1 VTGRL
6 FFAQMRLSALHK
18 SLFIWLLALVPVLTG
33 AAPAPEVVRWSDI
46 QLVDGSVLKAKDL
59 AGKTV
64 VVEFWASWCP
74 FCAKQNPHIEKL
86 HRAHGGKDLVVLTF
100 TLDKT
105 DAAALGY
112 LKSHGYTFAAARSNK
127 QIEGWFGGRRTLPE
141 VYVVDPKGR
150 IVFRE
155 SGEMFE
161 EDIAALARF
170 AGK

>member
-1 VTGRL
+1 
-6 FFAQMRLSALHK
+6 MRLSALHK
-18 SLFIWLLALVPVLTG
+18 SLFAWLLALLPLLAG
-33 AAPAPEVVRWSDI
+33 AASAPEVVRWDDI
-46 QLVDGSVLKAKDL
+46 RLVDGRVLKAKDL

-105 DAAALGY
+105 DEAALGY
-112 LKSHGYTFAAARSNK
+112 LKSHGYTFAAARSSK
-127 QIEGWFGGRRTLPE
+127 QVEGWFGGRRTLPE

-170 AGK
+170 AAN

>member
-1 VTGRL
+1 
-6 FFAQMRLSALHK
+6 MSLSALHK
-18 SLFIWLLALVPVLTG
+18 TLFAWLVALVPLVG
-33 AAPAPEVVRWSDI
+33 AAAPAPDIVRWSDI
-46 QLVDGSVLKAKDL
+46 PLVDGTVLKAKDL

-86 HRAHGGKDLVVLTF
+86 HRTHGGKGQGLVVLTF

-105 DAAALGY
+105 DEAALGY
-112 LKSHGYTFAAARSNK
+112 LKHHGYTFAAARSSK

-150 IVFRE
+150 IVFKE
-155 SGEMFE
+155 AGEMFE

-170 AGK
+170 AAK

>member
-1 VTGRL
+1 
-6 FFAQMRLSALHK
+6 MRLSALQQTIFA
-18 SLFIWLLALVPVLTG
+18 LLLALVPLLAG
-33 AAPAPEVVRWSDI
+33 AQPLPQTVRWSDI
-46 QLVDGSVLKAKDL
+46 QLVDGRVLKASEL

-74 FCAKQNPHIEKL
+74 FCAKQNPHIENL
-86 HRAHGGKDLVVLTF
+86 HRAHGGKGLVVLTF

-105 DAAALGY
+105 DEAARRY
-112 LKSHGYTFAAARSNK
+112 LASHGYTFAAARSNRE
-127 QIEGWFGGRRTLPE
+127 IEGWFGGRRSLPE

-155 SGEMFE
+155 AGEMFE

-170 AGK
+170 AAP

>member
-1 VTGRL
+1 
-6 FFAQMRLSALHK
+6 MRLSALHK
-18 SLFIWLLALVPVLTG
+18 SLLAWLVALVPLVVA
-33 AAPAPEVVRWSDI
+33 AAPAPEIVRWSDI
-46 QLVDGSVLKAKDL
+46 PLVDGRVLKAKDL

-86 HRAHGGKDLVVLTF
+86 HRTHGGKGLVVLTF

-105 DAAALGY
+105 DEAALRY
-112 LKSHGYTFAAARSNK
+112 LKSHGYTFAAARSSK

-150 IVFRE
+150 IVFKE
-155 SGEMFE
+155 AGEMFE
-161 EDIAALARF
+161 EDIAALSRF
-170 AGK
+170 AAN

>member
-1 VTGRL
+1 
-6 FFAQMRLSALHK
+6 
-18 SLFIWLLALVPVLTG
+18 
-33 AAPAPEVVRWSDI
+33 
-46 QLVDGSVLKAKDL
+46 LKANEL

-74 FCAKQNPHIEKL
+74 FCAKQNPYIEKL
-86 HRAHGGKDLVVLTF
+86 HRAHGGRELVVLTF
-100 TLDKT
+100 TLDRT
-105 DAAALGY
+105 DEAALDY
-112 LKSHGYTFAAARSNK
+112 LKRHGYSFAAARSNTE
-127 QIEGWFGGRRTLPE
+127 IEGWFGGRRTLPE

-155 SGEMFE
+155 TGEMFE

>member
-1 VTGRL
+1 
-6 FFAQMRLSALHK
+6 MP
-18 SLFIWLLALVPVLTG
+18 LVVV
-33 AAPAPEVVRWSDI
+33 AAPVPEVVRWSDI

-86 HRAHGGKDLVVLTF
+86 HRAHGGKDKDLVVLTF

-105 DAAALGY
+105 DAAALAY

-150 IVFRE
+150 IVFKE
-155 SGEMFE
+155 AGEMFE

>member
-1 VTGRL
+1 
-6 FFAQMRLSALHK
+6 MSLSALHK
-18 SLFIWLLALVPVLTG
+18 TLFAWLVALMPLVVA
-33 AAPAPEVVRWSDI
+33 AAPAPDIVRWNDI
-46 QLVDGSVLKAKDL
+46 PLVDGTVLKAKDL

-86 HRAHGGKDLVVLTF
+86 HRTHGGKGHGLVVLTF
-100 TLDKT
+100 TLDRT
-105 DAAALGY
+105 DEAALGY
-112 LKSHGYTFAAARSNK
+112 LRSHGYTFAAARSSK

-150 IVFRE
+150 IVFKE
-155 SGEMFE
+155 AGEMFE

-170 AGK
+170 AAQ

>member
-1 VTGRL
+1 
-6 FFAQMRLSALHK
+6 MRLSALHK
-18 SLFIWLLALVPVLTG
+18 ILFAWLLALLPLVAG
-33 AAPAPEVVRWSDI
+33 AAPVPEVVRWSDI
-46 QLVDGSVLKAKDL
+46 PLVDGRVLKASDL

-74 FCAKQNPHIEKL
+74 FCAKQNPHIERL

-105 DAAALGY
+105 DEAALGY
-112 LKSHGYTFAAARSNK
+112 LKSHGYTFAAARSSK

-170 AGK
+170 AAK

>member
-1 VTGRL
+1 
-6 FFAQMRLSALHK
+6 MRLSALHK
-18 SLFIWLLALVPVLTG
+18 ALFASLVALLPLFVG
-33 AAPAPEVVRWSDI
+33 AAAPEIVRWSDI
-46 QLVDGSVLKAKDL
+46 PLVDGRVMKAKDL

-86 HRAHGGKDLVVLTF
+86 HRTHGGKGQGLVVLTF
-100 TLDKT
+100 TLDRT
-105 DAAALGY
+105 DEAALAY
-112 LKSHGYTFAAARSNK
+112 LKSHSYTFAAARSTQ

-150 IVFRE
+150 IVFKE
-155 SGEMFE
+155 AGEMFE

-170 AGK
+170 AAK

>member
-1 VTGRL
+1 
-6 FFAQMRLSALHK
+6 MRLSALHK
-18 SLFIWLLALVPVLTG
+18 ILFAWLLALLPLVAG
-33 AAPAPEVVRWSDI
+33 AAPVPEVVRWSDI
-46 QLVDGSVLKAKDL
+46 PLVDGRVLKARDL

-74 FCAKQNPHIEKL
+74 FCAKQNPYIEKL

-105 DAAALGY
+105 DEAALGY
-112 LKSHGYTFAAARSNK
+112 LKSHGYTFAAARSSK

-170 AGK
+170 AAN

>member
-1 VTGRL
+1 
-6 FFAQMRLSALHK
+6 MRLSFPARICFAALFA
-18 SLFIWLLALVPVLTG
+18 LLPLLAT
-33 AAPAPEVVRWSDI
+33 AAPAAETVRWTDVR
-46 QLVDGSVLKAKDL
+46 LVDGRVLKARDL

-64 VVEFWASWCP
+64 VVEFWASRCP
-74 FCAKQNPHIEKL
+74 FCAKQNPYIEKL
-86 HRAHGGKDLVVLTF
+86 HRAHGGGDLVVLTF
-100 TLDKT
+100 TLDRS
-105 DAAALGY
+105 DEAALDY
-112 LKSHGYTFAAARSNK
+112 LKRHGYTFAAARSTR

-155 SGEMFE
+155 TGEMFE